1 MSLRLK
7 KESLSTPLSV
17 GFAHQYEYYRLSGVA
32 HPIRDITRL
41 LNR

>member
-7 KESLSTPLSV
+7 KESLSTLSV
-17 GFAHQYEYYRLSGVA
+17 GTHQYEYYRLSEVA
-32 HPIRDITRL
+32 RQLGDITRL